1 MKKSI
6 LSFLCFASLFLTS
19 CATAITTAKNVEP
32 FTLETS
38 NANVQMDFIG
48 YKIDSNILSTTSSIQ
63 TGVGTWTRK
72 IETVMSEYDQARAI
86 SQTDSLRKLGYTLE
100 NASIATNKSS
110 TYFGIYSLQEL
121 DLYKSSHRYVTFVEV
136 AQNQLNY
143 KDNSSEQNLWGGIS
157 GGLLGG
163 GAVWLLCGA
172 IFSNDDYL
180 KDLTSTYL
188 IGGGVI
194 SGVGLL
200 AAIPALSPSKTQT
213 TFSGAYNIYVYDTE
227 KKALIKKDLVSVN
240 ASETFEGS
248 YNFDD
253 TSKEVVRNYYSKII
267 ANELLKKY
275 KEIDTWLTTQN

>member
-1 MKKSI
+1 M
-6 LSFLCFASLFLTS
+6 
-19 CATAITTAKNVEP
+19 
-32 FTLETS
+32 
-38 NANVQMDFIG
+38 
-48 YKIDSNILSTTSSIQ
+48 
-63 TGVGTWTRK
+63 
-72 IETVMSEYDQARAI
+72 
-86 SQTDSLRKLGYTLE
+86 
-100 NASIATNKSS
+100 
-110 TYFGIYSLQEL
+110 
-121 DLYKSSHRYVTFVEV
+121 
-136 AQNQLNY
+136 
-143 KDNSSEQNLWGGIS
+143 
-157 GGLLGG
+157 
-163 GAVWLLCGA
+163 LCGA